1 MRMYDLILKKKQG
14 GELSTDEIRYMI
26 EGFTEGSIPDYQMSA
41 MTMAI
46 CFRGM
51 TPRETV
57 DLTLAMRDSGDVLD
71 LSGIKGVKVD
81 KHSTGGVG
89 DKTSLALT
97 PIIAALGVPVAK
109 MSGRGLGHTGGTIDK
124 LECFDGFTTALSEEQ
139 FAGNVNTIGIAIAG
153 QTANLAPADK
163 KLYALRDVTAT
174 VDQMSLIASSIM
186 SKKLAS
192 GSDAIVLDVK
202 TGNGAFMK
210 KLEDS
215 RALAKEMVSIG
226 TMAGKKTVAVITDMD
241 QPLGRAVGNSLEV
254 REAIDTLRGE
264 GPADFKEVVFALGS
278 QMLMLAGRAADEKEA
293 RALMEGVIE
302 DGSALDKFAQFV
314 RAQGGDAAPVYDTS
328 LLPVAGKTLEVTA
341 KESGYVHRI
350 LAEDIGIACMT
361 LGGGRETKESAID
374 LSVGIILEKKNGDA
388 VEMMIKVK
396 EPLPEEYPL
405 FHEGLILYTYL
416 HLAADKPQTD
426 ALLGAKVKGVAY
438 ETLIERNGSI
448 PLLAPMSQIAGRL
461 SIQEGA
467 KYLEKRFGGE
477 GVLLAGVPGT
487 PKANIVILG
496 GGSVGTNACKIAVGM
511 GANVTIMDINLQR
524 LAYLD
529 DIFGARI
536 QTLVSNDANIEKAV
550 KEADLVIGCV
560 LIPGKSAPKIFKK
573 KYLKEMKPGAVFVDV
588 AVDQGGCGETTK
600 VTYHDDP
607 IFIEDGVVHYCV
619 GNMPGAVPRTSTIAL
634 TNATLSYGLQIAGKG
649 LEQACKDNE
658 VIYSAIN
665 TYDGKLTCKN
675 VADSFECYE
684 YTDIKSVC

>member
-293 RALMEGVIE
+293 RALMEGVIQ

-388 VEMMIKVK
+388 VSDGEVLATIYGNDDAKMQAAYEKIAHAYEIAK
-396 EPLPEEYPL
+396 EPAAFVPVVREYIFPE
-405 FHEGLILYTYL
+405 
-416 HLAADKPQTD
+416 
-426 ALLGAKVKGVAY
+426 
-438 ETLIERNGSI
+438 
-448 PLLAPMSQIAGRL
+448 
-461 SIQEGA
+461 
-467 KYLEKRFGGE
+467 
-477 GVLLAGVPGT
+477 
-487 PKANIVILG
+487 
-496 GGSVGTNACKIAVGM
+496 
-511 GANVTIMDINLQR
+511 
-524 LAYLD
+524 
-529 DIFGARI
+529 
-536 QTLVSNDANIEKAV
+536 
-550 KEADLVIGCV
+550 
-560 LIPGKSAPKIFKK
+560 
-573 KYLKEMKPGAVFVDV
+573 
-588 AVDQGGCGETTK
+588 
-600 VTYHDDP
+600 
-607 IFIEDGVVHYCV
+607 
-619 GNMPGAVPRTSTIAL
+619 
-634 TNATLSYGLQIAGKG
+634 
-649 LEQACKDNE
+649 
-658 VIYSAIN
+658 
-665 TYDGKLTCKN
+665 
-675 VADSFECYE
+675 
-684 YTDIKSVC
+684 

>member
-314 RAQGGDAAPVYDTS
+314 RAQSGDAAPVYDTS

-388 VEMMIKVK
+388 VSDGEVLATIYGNDDAKMQAAYEKIAHAYEIAK
-396 EPLPEEYPL
+396 EPAAFVPVVREYIFPE
-405 FHEGLILYTYL
+405 
-416 HLAADKPQTD
+416 
-426 ALLGAKVKGVAY
+426 
-438 ETLIERNGSI
+438 
-448 PLLAPMSQIAGRL
+448 
-461 SIQEGA
+461 
-467 KYLEKRFGGE
+467 
-477 GVLLAGVPGT
+477 
-487 PKANIVILG
+487 
-496 GGSVGTNACKIAVGM
+496 
-511 GANVTIMDINLQR
+511 
-524 LAYLD
+524 
-529 DIFGARI
+529 
-536 QTLVSNDANIEKAV
+536 
-550 KEADLVIGCV
+550 
-560 LIPGKSAPKIFKK
+560 
-573 KYLKEMKPGAVFVDV
+573 
-588 AVDQGGCGETTK
+588 
-600 VTYHDDP
+600 
-607 IFIEDGVVHYCV
+607 
-619 GNMPGAVPRTSTIAL
+619 
-634 TNATLSYGLQIAGKG
+634 
-649 LEQACKDNE
+649 
-658 VIYSAIN
+658 
-665 TYDGKLTCKN
+665 
-675 VADSFECYE
+675 
-684 YTDIKSVC
+684 

>member
-278 QMLMLAGRAADEKEA
+278 QMLMLAGRAEDEKEA
-293 RALMEGVIE
+293 RTLMEGVIE

-388 VEMMIKVK
+388 VSDGEVLATIYGKVMPK
-396 EPLPEEYPL
+396 CRRR
-405 FHEGLILYTYL
+405 
-416 HLAADKPQTD
+416 
-426 ALLGAKVKGVAY
+426 Y
-438 ETLIERNGSI
+438 E
-448 PLLAPMSQIAGRL
+448 
-461 SIQEGA
+461 
-467 KYLEKRFGGE
+467 
-477 GVLLAGVPGT
+477 
-487 PKANIVILG
+487 
-496 GGSVGTNACKIAVGM
+496 KIALP
-511 GANVTIMDINLQR
+511 TRSPKSRR
-524 LAYLD
+524 L
-529 DIFGARI
+529 
-536 QTLVSNDANIEKAV
+536 
-550 KEADLVIGCV
+550 
-560 LIPGKSAPKIFKK
+560 
-573 KYLKEMKPGAVFVDV
+573 
-588 AVDQGGCGETTK
+588 
-600 VTYHDDP
+600 
-607 IFIEDGVVHYCV
+607 
-619 GNMPGAVPRTSTIAL
+619 
-634 TNATLSYGLQIAGKG
+634 
-649 LEQACKDNE
+649 
-658 VIYSAIN
+658 
-665 TYDGKLTCKN
+665 
-675 VADSFECYE
+675 
-684 YTDIKSVC
+684 

>member
-163 KLYALRDVTAT
+163 NLYALRDVTAT

-388 VEMMIKVK
+388 VSDGEVLATIYGNDDAKMQAAYEKIAHAYEIAK
-396 EPLPEEYPL
+396 EPAAFVPVVREYIFPE
-405 FHEGLILYTYL
+405 
-416 HLAADKPQTD
+416 
-426 ALLGAKVKGVAY
+426 
-438 ETLIERNGSI
+438 
-448 PLLAPMSQIAGRL
+448 
-461 SIQEGA
+461 
-467 KYLEKRFGGE
+467 
-477 GVLLAGVPGT
+477 
-487 PKANIVILG
+487 
-496 GGSVGTNACKIAVGM
+496 
-511 GANVTIMDINLQR
+511 
-524 LAYLD
+524 
-529 DIFGARI
+529 
-536 QTLVSNDANIEKAV
+536 
-550 KEADLVIGCV
+550 
-560 LIPGKSAPKIFKK
+560 
-573 KYLKEMKPGAVFVDV
+573 
-588 AVDQGGCGETTK
+588 
-600 VTYHDDP
+600 
-607 IFIEDGVVHYCV
+607 
-619 GNMPGAVPRTSTIAL
+619 
-634 TNATLSYGLQIAGKG
+634 
-649 LEQACKDNE
+649 
-658 VIYSAIN
+658 
-665 TYDGKLTCKN
+665 
-675 VADSFECYE
+675 
-684 YTDIKSVC
+684 

>member
-328 LLPVAGKTLEVTA
+328 LLSVAGKTLEVTA

-388 VEMMIKVK
+388 VSDGEVLATIYGNDDAKMQAAYEKIAHAYEIAK
-396 EPLPEEYPL
+396 EPAAFVPVVREYIFPE
-405 FHEGLILYTYL
+405 
-416 HLAADKPQTD
+416 
-426 ALLGAKVKGVAY
+426 
-438 ETLIERNGSI
+438 
-448 PLLAPMSQIAGRL
+448 
-461 SIQEGA
+461 
-467 KYLEKRFGGE
+467 
-477 GVLLAGVPGT
+477 
-487 PKANIVILG
+487 
-496 GGSVGTNACKIAVGM
+496 
-511 GANVTIMDINLQR
+511 
-524 LAYLD
+524 
-529 DIFGARI
+529 
-536 QTLVSNDANIEKAV
+536 
-550 KEADLVIGCV
+550 
-560 LIPGKSAPKIFKK
+560 
-573 KYLKEMKPGAVFVDV
+573 
-588 AVDQGGCGETTK
+588 
-600 VTYHDDP
+600 
-607 IFIEDGVVHYCV
+607 
-619 GNMPGAVPRTSTIAL
+619 
-634 TNATLSYGLQIAGKG
+634 
-649 LEQACKDNE
+649 
-658 VIYSAIN
+658 
-665 TYDGKLTCKN
+665 
-675 VADSFECYE
+675 
-684 YTDIKSVC
+684 

>member
-81 KHSTGGVG
+81 KHSTGVVG

-388 VEMMIKVK
+388 VSDGEVLATIYGNDDAKMQAAYEKIAHAYEIAK
-396 EPLPEEYPL
+396 EPAAFVPVVREYIFPE
-405 FHEGLILYTYL
+405 
-416 HLAADKPQTD
+416 
-426 ALLGAKVKGVAY
+426 
-438 ETLIERNGSI
+438 
-448 PLLAPMSQIAGRL
+448 
-461 SIQEGA
+461 
-467 KYLEKRFGGE
+467 
-477 GVLLAGVPGT
+477 
-487 PKANIVILG
+487 
-496 GGSVGTNACKIAVGM
+496 
-511 GANVTIMDINLQR
+511 
-524 LAYLD
+524 
-529 DIFGARI
+529 
-536 QTLVSNDANIEKAV
+536 
-550 KEADLVIGCV
+550 
-560 LIPGKSAPKIFKK
+560 
-573 KYLKEMKPGAVFVDV
+573 
-588 AVDQGGCGETTK
+588 
-600 VTYHDDP
+600 
-607 IFIEDGVVHYCV
+607 
-619 GNMPGAVPRTSTIAL
+619 
-634 TNATLSYGLQIAGKG
+634 
-649 LEQACKDNE
+649 
-658 VIYSAIN
+658 
-665 TYDGKLTCKN
+665 
-675 VADSFECYE
+675 
-684 YTDIKSVC
+684 